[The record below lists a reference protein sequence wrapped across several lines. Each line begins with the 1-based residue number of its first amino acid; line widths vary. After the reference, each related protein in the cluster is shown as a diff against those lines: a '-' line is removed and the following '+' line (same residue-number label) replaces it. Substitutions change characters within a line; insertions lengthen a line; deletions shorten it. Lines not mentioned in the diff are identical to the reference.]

1 MTANI
6 IRKRYTPPYTPH
18 IETCRTTG
26 AAFLD
31 ELATDGIGDSYTEGN
46 RSAHWWVGC
55 LSSQLEYF
63 LAATEP
69 APRKTDEEREQAE
82 AQARLM
88 AAEMTPGRRGRWGGA
103 K

>member
-18 IETCRTTG
+18 IETCRTT
-26 AAFLD
+26 AEKFLD
-31 ELATDGIGDSYTEGN
+31 ELAADGVGDGDGYEEGN

-63 LAATEP
+63 LAATDP
-69 APRKTDEEREQAE
+69 ER
-82 AQARLM
+82 
-88 AAEMTPGRRGRWGGA
+88 A